1 GEDEVAGRA
10 PERAGCRR
18 GAAAARGGR
27 GEHGS
32 GARLPERA
40 AVVLGAPG
48 PRVGGRAPEERPR
61 GCGAAGP
68 GRDAGRAPGMRD
80 PRQVVL
86 RPLVTEKATTLKD
99 ERNQVSFQ
107 VAVDANKIDIRRAVE
122 AIFNVKVTGV
132 RTQVVFGKEKRM
144 GRFVG
149 RRASWKKAVVQLA
162 PNNKIELFE
171 SKPEP

>member
-1 GEDEVAGRA
+1 
-10 PERAGCRR
+10 
-18 GAAAARGGR
+18 
-27 GEHGS
+27 
-32 GARLPERA
+32 
-40 AVVLGAPG
+40 
-48 PRVGGRAPEERPR
+48 
-61 GCGAAGP
+61 
-68 GRDAGRAPGMRD
+68 MRD

-122 AIFNVKVTGV
+122 AIFNVKVTDV

-162 PNNKIELFE
+162 HHRLVEERPVDRRAEDGRIEIERAARL
-171 SKPEP
+171 PARVDDVDPHRA